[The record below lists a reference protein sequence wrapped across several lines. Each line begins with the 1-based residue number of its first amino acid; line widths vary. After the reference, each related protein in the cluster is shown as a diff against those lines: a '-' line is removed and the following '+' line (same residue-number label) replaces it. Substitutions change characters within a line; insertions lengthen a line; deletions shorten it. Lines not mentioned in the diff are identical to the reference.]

1 MRYALLLLAACG
13 GATAPTTV
21 SNVADVTSDRTL
33 HAVLVIH
40 PYSPLRAYVLG
51 CTRGG
56 VSVPNAECSKLL
68 VDQELELVVGTT
80 LTKVRASS
88 SGRDTVCP
96 ADEPHEPYVLLTGRP
111 FEFGTGQFVPASVAS
126 KHVALPSKEP
136 DLGPPE
142 PTSVFQVDLDGD
154 GSYEIV
160 MENLGKYTLY
170 DQRGNELGSVGCV
183 FG

>member
-56 VSVPNAECSKLL
+56 VSVPNAECSQLL
-68 VDQELELVVGTT
+68 VDQDLELVVGST
-80 LTKVRASS
+80 LTKVHASS

-96 ADEPHEPYVLLTGRP
+96 ADEPHEPYVSLAGRP
-111 FEFGTGQFVPASVAS
+111 FQLGTGRFVISPGLAFSTQPGPVPASVAS

-142 PTSVFQVDLDGD
+142 PTS
-154 GSYEIV
+154 
-160 MENLGKYTLY
+160 
-170 DQRGNELGSVGCV
+170 R
-183 FG
+183 